1 MKTPKQ
7 ERGRK
12 RVDKILDA
20 ASLVFAEVGY
30 EAATTIL
37 IAERAET
44 AVGSLYQF
52 FPNKEA
58 IAQALV
64 ARYVAAWQAQAE
76 SINLEAF
83 PALTAQEMGD
93 QFVEPLREFI
103 RYNRDFQV
111 LFASATTSKELA
123 AMIRPVDE
131 MMLARGGAALAVM
144 RPDLSAAE
152 RRRYG
157 LIGMYI
163 IKGLLAAVAF
173 SDELD
178 LDTVFDEMKVV
189 LSRYMES
196 IIQAG
201 VEPRR
206 GRRGK

>member
-20 ASLVFAEVGY
+20 ASQVFGEVGY

-37 IAERAET
+37 IAERAGT

-58 IAQALV
+58 IMQALV
-64 ARYVAAWQAQAE
+64 ARYVAVWQAHTEA
-76 SINLEAF
+76 INIEAF
-83 PALTAQEMGD
+83 QKLTVAEMTD
-93 QFVEPLREFI
+93 HFIEPLREFI
-103 RYNRDFQV
+103 RHNRDFHV
-111 LFASATTSKELA
+111 LFASAQTSRELEA
-123 AMIRPVDE
+123 AIRPVDE
-131 MMLARGGAALAVM
+131 MVMARTDAVFAVL
-144 RPDLSAAE
+144 RPDLSAEE

-157 LIGMYI
+157 LIGKYI

-189 LSRYMES
+189 LSRYTES
-196 IIQAG
+196 IIQT
-201 VEPRR
+201 ELNHRE
-206 GRRGK
+206 